1 MKETRFLINCPVQ
14 LNISRYPLVTTL
26 FLYNYISTWEGWKLE
41 LQEERVIDRIIL
53 PKRIYRA
60 AYVQLVP
67 SDIYVHIYIYE
78 FR

>member
-1 MKETRFLINCPVQ
+1 M
-14 LNISRYPLVTTL
+14 S
-26 FLYNYISTWEGWKLE
+26 WKLE